1 MTAHYWHTHTH
12 VHMQRVLL
20 ISFLIISAFVGSE
33 SSISSDELSRT
44 ALFGVRGG
52 AFFGKKFGRRQSSN
66 SGGGDDDD
74 DHNNRNNNSNGS
86 SKRFP
91 PMSQDE
97 IEEKLNIPIV
107 SATLFYYSPPYL
119 LLQVPLI
126 TLDIYLY
133 FYCIHLVWTH

>member
-1 MTAHYWHTHTH
+1 MAAHYWHTHT
-12 VHMQRVLL
+12 HMQRVLL

-52 AFFGKKFGRRQSSN
+52 AFFGKFGRRQSSN

-74 DHNNRNNNSNGS
+74 DGNNNRNNNSNGS
-86 SKRFP
+86 PKRFP

-97 IEEKLNIPIV
+97 IEEKLNIPV
-107 SATLFYYSPPYL
+107 VRVMYWSSMA
-119 LLQVPLI
+119 
-126 TLDIYLY
+126 
-133 FYCIHLVWTH
+133 

>member
-1 MTAHYWHTHTH
+1 
-12 VHMQRVLL
+12 MQRVLL
-20 ISFLIISAFVGSE
+20 ISFLIISSFVGSE

-52 AFFGKKFGRRQSSN
+52 AFFGFGRRQSSN

-119 LLQVPLI
+119 LLLQVPLI